1 MPADDILIAEIR
13 AVSGRVEQFASDLL
27 KMVRLMDLFISGGAG
42 PFRHRCAIPG
52 GTGRSLGLSPGDC

>member
-27 KMVRLMDLFISGGAG
+27 KMVRLMDLFISGGTNANPPPPANDDG
-42 PFRHRCAIPG
+42 APPAAPN
-52 GTGRSLGLSPGDC
+52 TPN